1 MKSTYLAALA
11 LMVSPLA
18 ANAVA
23 IVDTGA
29 TPNSGGN
36 WSLNWSQGIAGQF
49 TTTEDYFVSSVEG
62 WIQNVYTAGTL
73 TAAIYS
79 DNAGA
84 PGTAL
89 YTAEFTADQ
98 TDAWQGASGL
108 AWELLAGTYFVAFEV
123 VSGQSFSGTL
133 PGSAI
138 DPLSAYAYSNGG
150 NWYGQSLA
158 AGFQIYGELAGE
170 GPEPGAVPEP
180 GSLALLGIGLMGLVW
195 RRRVS
200 G

>member
-29 TPNSGGN
+29 TPNSASN

-49 TTTEDYFVSSVEG
+49 TTTEDYLVTSVEG
-62 WIQNVYTAGTL
+62 WIQDVFTAGTL

-79 DNAGA
+79 NNAGS
-84 PGTAL
+84 PGSAL
-89 YTAEFTADQ
+89 YTAEFSASQ
-98 TDAWQGASGL
+98 TNAWQGASDL
-108 AWELLAGTYFVAFEV
+108 AWDLLAGTYFVAFEV
-123 VSGQSFSGTL
+123 ASGQSFSGTL

-138 DPLSAYAYSNGG
+138 DPLSAYAYSNAG

-158 AGFQIYGELAGE
+158 AGFQINGELAG
-170 GPEPGAVPEP
+170 AVSEP

-195 RRRVS
+195 RRKVS